1 MLSFSIS
8 FNQNIGQN
16 GMAAIAG
23 DDAFQGLYIIVCEA
37 STCCGDIVKGSQTES
52 VSVVA
57 LTDLFT
63 VFAKLVAVAA
73 ERFFLTTLSNT
84 SFLCGV
90 PVCRDFAII
99 SLVSGVRLVAAVAAL
114 IMVAEKGK

>member
-1 MLSFSIS
+1 
-8 FNQNIGQN
+8 
-16 GMAAIAG
+16 
-23 DDAFQGLYIIVCEA
+23 
-37 STCCGDIVKGSQTES
+37 
-52 VSVVA
+52 

-63 VFAKLVAVAA
+63 VFAELVAVAA

-99 SLVSGVRLVAAVAAL
+99 SLVSPVRLTAAVAAL
-114 IMVAEKGK
+114 VMTEKKEWEGKGEGEGEGTHA